1 LINICVSRRLAM
13 ELSGIELR
21 YLVNEIKSK
30 INPAYYVS
38 SINAVTK
45 PSFLFKMHHPKD
57 PDIMLMVST
66 KGIWITRLKFES
78 FEENKMINILKA
90 ELERAK
96 IESIEQLGSERI
108 ITVKFRHLDEK
119 VRYMVVEFFGDGNI
133 VLCDGNMQI
142 MGILKPIEVRH
153 RMLKIGFR
161 YAPPP
166 PRGIDVYDI
175 TLEQLRAM
183 REDKQSDSLDVV
195 KWIGRKI
202 SIPKKYVE
210 EIAIRAGI
218 SSLTVGQLSEEDMER
233 LYEIIKEIISDIVS
247 EKSHQPYVILGQNE
261 KAIDAIPIKTAHLSK
276 LNIKK
281 TPSYMDAVDEVLSN
295 DLMDLG
301 RNIRTIEIDERI
313 TALQHDIAEQIK
325 AKELVL
331 SKANLI
337 RNVAHKLMQLSYQ
350 GVQSITESS
359 VNKLF
364 AENSANIIL
373 EKGLKYLE
381 ILEELILIES
391 NLPKL
396 SSALFTRAKEMERGN
411 TAIEQSKAR
420 LEAQIQELRNQTIS
434 VRKKIIIK
442 QQTSKE
448 WYERYRWFITT
459 DGLLA
464 IGGRDASSNSAIIRK
479 HLTEN
484 DIVFHAEVHGSP
496 FFIIKNTGNLE
507 ETRLSL
513 QQVAVA
519 TVSFS
524 RAWKDGISSADAY
537 WVTPDQIKKGAPPGQ
552 YVPKG
557 SFVIEGKRNYM
568 KGLELRMAIGVAR
581 LENRYTVVCGPAD
594 AVKKS
599 AIIYAIL
606 LPGGLQPLNV
616 AKKIKSE
623 FVRILGTSSNN
634 EDLVDFVKTIMLEDF
649 LRLMPSGQ
657 SKISLIANGENKVSS
672 QNNSTSDM
680 QIGPS
685 VAALHD

>member
-1 LINICVSRRLAM
+1 M

-218 SSLTVGQLSEEDMER
+218 SSLTVGQLSEECD
-233 LYEIIKEIISDIVS
+233 YK
-247 EKSHQPYVILGQNE
+247 
-261 KAIDAIPIKTAHLSK
+261 
-276 LNIKK
+276 
-281 TPSYMDAVDEVLSN
+281 
-295 DLMDLG
+295 
-301 RNIRTIEIDERI
+301 
-313 TALQHDIAEQIK
+313 
-325 AKELVL
+325 
-331 SKANLI
+331 
-337 RNVAHKLMQLSYQ
+337 
-350 GVQSITESS
+350 
-359 VNKLF
+359 VNNF
-364 AENSANIIL
+364 
-373 EKGLKYLE
+373 
-381 ILEELILIES
+381 
-391 NLPKL
+391 
-396 SSALFTRAKEMERGN
+396 
-411 TAIEQSKAR
+411 
-420 LEAQIQELRNQTIS
+420 
-434 VRKKIIIK
+434 
-442 QQTSKE
+442 
-448 WYERYRWFITT
+448 RYC
-459 DGLLA
+459 
-464 IGGRDASSNSAIIRK
+464 
-479 HLTEN
+479 
-484 DIVFHAEVHGSP
+484 
-496 FFIIKNTGNLE
+496 
-507 ETRLSL
+507 
-513 QQVAVA
+513 Q
-519 TVSFS
+519 
-524 RAWKDGISSADAY
+524 
-537 WVTPDQIKKGAPPGQ
+537 
-552 YVPKG
+552 
-557 SFVIEGKRNYM
+557 
-568 KGLELRMAIGVAR
+568 
-581 LENRYTVVCGPAD
+581 
-594 AVKKS
+594 
-599 AIIYAIL
+599 
-606 LPGGLQPLNV
+606 
-616 AKKIKSE
+616 
-623 FVRILGTSSNN
+623 
-634 EDLVDFVKTIMLEDF
+634 
-649 LRLMPSGQ
+649 
-657 SKISLIANGENKVSS
+657 
-672 QNNSTSDM
+672 
-680 QIGPS
+680 
-685 VAALHD
+685 

>member
-1 LINICVSRRLAM
+1 M

-183 REDKQSDSLDVV
+183 RKDKQSDSLDVV

-233 LYEIIKEIISDIVS
+233 LYVIIKEIISDIVS
-247 EKSHQPYVILGQNE
+247 EKSHQPYVILGENE

-276 LNIKK
+276 LNVKK
-281 TPSYMDAVDEVLSN
+281 TTSYMDAVDEVLSN

-350 GVQSITESS
+350 GVQSINESS
-359 VNKLF
+359 VNKLL
-364 AENSANIIL
+364 ADNSANIIL

-434 VRKKIIIK
+434 VRRKIIIK

-507 ETRLSL
+507 ETGLSL

>member
-233 LYEIIKEIISDIVS
+233 LYVIIKEIISDIVS
-247 EKSHQPYVILGQNE
+247 EKNHQPYVILGQNE

-276 LNIKK
+276 LNVKK

-420 LEAQIQELRNQTIS
+420 LEAQIQELQNQTIS

-507 ETRLSL
+507 ETGLSL

>member
-1 LINICVSRRLAM
+1 M

-233 LYEIIKEIISDIVS
+233 LYVIIKEIISDIVS
-247 EKSHQPYVILGQNE
+247 EKNHQPYVILGQNE

-276 LNIKK
+276 LNVKK

-411 TAIEQSKAR
+411 IAIEQSKAR
-420 LEAQIQELRNQTIS
+420 LEAQIQELQNQTIS

>member
-1 LINICVSRRLAM
+1 M

-30 INPAYYVS
+30 INLAYYVS

-153 RMLKIGFR
+153 RMLRIGFR

-233 LYEIIKEIISDIVS
+233 LYVIIKEIISDIVS
-247 EKSHQPYVILGQNE
+247 EKNHQPYVILGQNE

-276 LNIKK
+276 LNVKK

-359 VNKLF
+359 VNKLL

-411 TAIEQSKAR
+411 IAIEQSKAR
-420 LEAQIQELRNQTIS
+420 LEAQIQELQNQTIS

-507 ETRLSL
+507 ETGLSL

>member
-1 LINICVSRRLAM
+1 M

-233 LYEIIKEIISDIVS
+233 LYVIIKEIISDIVS
-247 EKSHQPYVILGQNE
+247 EKNHQPYVILGQNE

-276 LNIKK
+276 LNVKK

-359 VNKLF
+359 VNKLL

-411 TAIEQSKAR
+411 TTIEQSKAR
-420 LEAQIQELRNQTIS
+420 LEAQIQELQNQTIS

-507 ETRLSL
+507 ETGLSL

>member
-1 LINICVSRRLAM
+1 M

-57 PDIMLMVST
+57 PAIMLMVST

-233 LYEIIKEIISDIVS
+233 LYVIIKEIISDIVS

-276 LNIKK
+276 LNVKK

-350 GVQSITESS
+350 GVQSISESS
-359 VNKLF
+359 VNKLL

-411 TAIEQSKAR
+411 TTIEQSKAR
-420 LEAQIQELRNQTIS
+420 LEVQIQELRNQTIS

-484 DIVFHAEVHGSP
+484 DIVFHADVHGSP

-507 ETRLSL
+507 ETGLSL

-599 AIIYAIL
+599 AIIHAIL

-657 SKISLIANGENKVSS
+657 SKISLIANGENKVPS

>member
-1 LINICVSRRLAM
+1 M

-45 PSFLFKMHHPKD
+45 PSCLFKMHHPKD

-119 VRYMVVEFFGDGNI
+119 VRYLVVEFFGDGNI

-210 EIAIRAGI
+210 EIATRAGI

-233 LYEIIKEIISDIVS
+233 LYETIKEIISDIVS
-247 EKSHQPYVILGQNE
+247 EKSHEPYVILGENE
-261 KAIDAIPIKTAHLSK
+261 KATDAIPIKTAHLSK
-276 LNIKK
+276 LKVKK

-313 TALQHDIAEQIK
+313 TSLQHDIAEQIK

-350 GVQSITESS
+350 GIQSITESS
-359 VNKLF
+359 VNKLL

-373 EKGLKYLE
+373 EKGLKYLG

-396 SSALFTRAKEMERGN
+396 ASALFTRAKEMERGN
-411 TAIEQSKAR
+411 TTIEQSKAR

-434 VRKKIIIK
+434 VRKKIIVK

-496 FFIIKNTGNLE
+496 FFIIKNIGNQE
-507 ETRLSL
+507 EIGLSL
-513 QQVAVA
+513 QQAAVA

-568 KGLELRMAIGVAR
+568 KGLELIMALGVAR
-581 LENRYTVVCGPAD
+581 VENRNTVVCGPAD
-594 AVKKS
+594 AVKKR

-634 EDLVDFVKTIMLEDF
+634 EDLVDFVKAIMLEDF

-680 QIGPS
+680 QIGSS
-685 VAALHD
+685 VAALQD

>member
-1 LINICVSRRLAM
+1 M

-175 TLEQLRAM
+175 TLEQLQAM
-183 REDKQSDSLDVV
+183 REYKQSDSLDVV

-233 LYEIIKEIISDIVS
+233 LYVIIKEIISDIVS
-247 EKSHQPYVILGQNE
+247 EKNRQPYVILGQNE

-276 LNIKK
+276 LNVKK

-411 TAIEQSKAR
+411 IAIEQSKAR
-420 LEAQIQELRNQTIS
+420 LEAQIQELQNQTIS

-507 ETRLSL
+507 ETGLSL

-537 WVTPDQIKKGAPPGQ
+537 WVTPDQIKKVAPPGQ

>member
-1 LINICVSRRLAM
+1 
-13 ELSGIELR
+13 
-21 YLVNEIKSK
+21 
-30 INPAYYVS
+30 
-38 SINAVTK
+38 
-45 PSFLFKMHHPKD
+45 
-57 PDIMLMVST
+57 MVST

-233 LYEIIKEIISDIVS
+233 LYVIIKEIISDIVS
-247 EKSHQPYVILGQNE
+247 EKSHQPYVILGENE
-261 KAIDAIPIKTAHLSK
+261 KAADAIPIKTAHLSK
-276 LNIKK
+276 LNVKK

-337 RNVAHKLMQLSYQ
+337 RNVAHKLMELSYQ

-359 VNKLF
+359 VNKLL

-411 TAIEQSKAR
+411 IAIEQSKAR
-420 LEAQIQELRNQTIS
+420 LEAQIQELQNQTIS

-484 DIVFHAEVHGSP
+484 DVVFHAEVHGSP

-507 ETRLSL
+507 ETGLSL

-685 VAALHD
+685 VAALQD

>member
-1 LINICVSRRLAM
+1 
-13 ELSGIELR
+13 
-21 YLVNEIKSK
+21 
-30 INPAYYVS
+30 
-38 SINAVTK
+38 
-45 PSFLFKMHHPKD
+45 
-57 PDIMLMVST
+57 
-66 KGIWITRLKFES
+66 
-78 FEENKMINILKA
+78 
-90 ELERAK
+90 
-96 IESIEQLGSERI
+96 
-108 ITVKFRHLDEK
+108 
-119 VRYMVVEFFGDGNI
+119 MVVEFFGDGNI

-183 REDKQSDSLDVV
+183 REDKQSYSLDVV

-218 SSLTVGQLSEEDMER
+218 SSLTVGQLSEEDMES
-233 LYEIIKEIISDIVS
+233 LYVIIKEIISDIVS

-276 LNIKK
+276 LNVKK

-359 VNKLF
+359 VNKLL

-507 ETRLSL
+507 ETGLSL

-557 SFVIEGKRNYM
+557 SFVIEGKRNYI

-623 FVRILGTSSNN
+623 FVRILGSSSNN

-680 QIGPS
+680 QLDLVWLLYMIS
-685 VAALHD
+685 KVIKARILIQ

>member
-1 LINICVSRRLAM
+1 M

-57 PDIMLMVST
+57 QDIMLMVST

-218 SSLTVGQLSEEDMER
+218 SSLTVGQLAEEDMER
-233 LYEIIKEIISDIVS
+233 LYVIIKEIISDIVS

-276 LNIKK
+276 LNVKK

-350 GVQSITESS
+350 GVHSITESS
-359 VNKLF
+359 VNKLL

-507 ETRLSL
+507 ETGLSL

-519 TVSFS
+519 TISFS

-606 LPGGLQPLNV
+606 LPGGLQ
-616 AKKIKSE
+616 
-623 FVRILGTSSNN
+623 
-634 EDLVDFVKTIMLEDF
+634 TIE
-649 LRLMPSGQ
+649 RG
-657 SKISLIANGENKVSS
+657 KEN
-672 QNNSTSDM
+672 
-680 QIGPS
+680 
-685 VAALHD
+685 